1 MLSLNDVSVIFPPDG
16 DHTLTALDSASL
28 TVNPP
33 GQLAA
38 ITGESGSGKSTLL
51 NVAAGLIAPP
61 TSGSI
66 QVAGHELAGLDDE
79 TRARV
84 RRENIGMVFQQP
96 NLLGSLTAR
105 EQLLIVDHLRGVRPP
120 RKDRADELLSF
131 VGLAD
136 LGHRRMERLSGGQRQ
151 RVNIARALM
160 ADPAVLLCDE
170 PTSAL
175 DSQLTSE
182 VVDLLRRATAEWDT
196 ATVVV
201 THDLSVAA
209 AADAHWEVRD
219 GHVGLLSRA
228 A

>member
-1 MLSLNDVSVIFPPDG
+1 MLSLNDVSVIFPDG

-28 TVNPP
+28 TVNP

-51 NVAAGLIAPP
+51 NVAAGLIAP
-61 TSGSI
+61 TSGSV
-66 QVAGHELAGLDDE
+66 QVAGHELVGLDDE
-79 TRARV
+79 TRARI

-105 EQLLIVDHLRGVRPP
+105 EQLLIVDHLRGVRP

-219 GHVGLLSRA
+219 GRVGLLSRA

>member
-1 MLSLNDVSVIFPPDG
+1 MLSLNDVSVIFPDG

-28 TVNPP
+28 TVNP

-51 NVAAGLIAPP
+51 NVTAGLIAP
-61 TSGSI
+61 TSGSV
-66 QVAGHELAGLDDE
+66 QVAGHELVGLDDE
-79 TRARV
+79 TRARI

-105 EQLLIVDHLRGVRPP
+105 EQLLIVDHLRGVRP

-219 GHVGLLSRA
+219 GRVGLLSRA

>member
-1 MLSLNDVSVIFPPDG
+1 MLSLNDVSVIFPDG

-28 TVNPP
+28 TVNP

-51 NVAAGLIAPP
+51 NVTAGLIAP
-61 TSGSI
+61 TSGSV
-66 QVAGHELAGLDDE
+66 QVAGHDLAGLDDE

-105 EQLLIVDHLRGVRPP
+105 EQLLIVDHLRGVRP

-219 GHVGLLSRA
+219 GRVGLLSRA

>member
-1 MLSLNDVSVIFPPDG
+1 MLSLNDVSVIFPDG

-28 TVNPP
+28 TVNP

-51 NVAAGLIAPP
+51 NVAAGLIAP
-61 TSGSI
+61 TSGSV
-66 QVAGHELAGLDDE
+66 QVAGHELVGLDDE

-96 NLLGSLTAR
+96 NLLGSLTAH
-105 EQLLIVDHLRGVRPP
+105 EQLLIVDHLRGVRP

-160 ADPAVLLCDE
+160 VDPAVLLCDE

-175 DSQLTSE
+175 DSKLTE
-182 VVDLLRRATAEWDT
+182 DIVELLRRATAEWDT

>member
-1 MLSLNDVSVIFPPDG
+1 MLSLNDVSVIFPDG

-28 TVNPP
+28 TVNP

-51 NVAAGLIAPP
+51 NVTAGLIAP
-61 TSGSI
+61 TSGSV
-66 QVAGHELAGLDDE
+66 QVAGHDLAGLDDE
-79 TRARV
+79 TRARI

-105 EQLLIVDHLRGVRPP
+105 EQLLIVDHLRGVRP

-131 VGLAD
+131 VGLAA

-219 GHVGLLSRA
+219 GRVGLLSRA